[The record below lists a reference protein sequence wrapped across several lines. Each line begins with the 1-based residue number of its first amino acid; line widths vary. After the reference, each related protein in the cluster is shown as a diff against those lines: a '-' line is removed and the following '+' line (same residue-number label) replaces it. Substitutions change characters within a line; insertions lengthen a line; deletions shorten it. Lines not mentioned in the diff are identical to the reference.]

1 MGLDYQAEDGS
12 RSVSVVG
19 VTVSTFGTIAARI
32 LRQQRR
38 TSPPKDDPATAKL
51 RADSYYSIIARAITQ
66 LPSNECETRQ
76 KLYDVRE
83 RRSLELETLR
93 GSRVNDTPSN
103 WPSAGLK
110 KTRKC
115 VRSSAKSLAIR
126 RENNRSLIWCCG
138 GFQLRAVVAA
148 GH

>member
-76 KLYDVRE
+76 KLYDRARAALT
-83 RRSLELETLR
+83 RRLI
-93 GSRVNDTPSN
+93 GDPSRVTHERH
-103 WPSAGLK
+103 ALE
-110 KTRKC
+110 
-115 VRSSAKSLAIR
+115 LAIR
-126 RENNRSLIWCCG
+126 RVEENAKVREIICQKLGDPS
-138 GFQLRAVVAA
+138 RK
-148 GH
+148 